1 MENYDLIYRQDRNCL
16 REAVKDYVA
25 GLPYEFSRMSDKEA
39 RDSLLSEYNYK
50 VRSKLKSCR
59 SFGLNIEPGD
69 VCYIDFGRAYV
80 SEAGYQHF
88 GLVLKVFNGKAF
100 VLPMTSNRAALANAY
115 EPDDNPEGVNH
126 LYRIGAI
133 EGLTRESVLFL
144 NDCKFINT
152 ARIIDIKG
160 HIDPESEV
168 FRQVYSRF
176 LEVLSP
182 E

>member
-1 MENYDLIYRQDRNCL
+1 MDNYELIYRQDKTCL
-16 REAVKDYVA
+16 REAVRDYVA

-80 SEAGYQHF
+80 TEAGYQHF
-88 GLVLKVFNGKAF
+88 GLNGKAF
-100 VLPMTSNRAALANAY
+100 VLPMTSNKAALASAY
-115 EPDDNPEGVNH
+115 QPDDNPEGMNH

-133 EGLTRESVLFL
+133 EGLTKESVLFL
-144 NDCKFINT
+144 NDGKFINT
-152 ARIIDIKG
+152 ARIIDVKG
-160 HIDPESEV
+160 HIEPSSKE
-168 FRQVYSRF
+168 FRQVYARF

-182 E
+182 Q

>member
-1 MENYDLIYRQDRNCL
+1 MDNYDLIYRQDSSCL
-16 REAVKDYVA
+16 KEAFRDYMA
-25 GLPYEFSRMSDKEA
+25 GLPDEFNRMTRKEA

-80 SEAGYQHF
+80 TEAGYQHF

-100 VLPMTSNRAALANAY
+100 VLPMTSNKSALEGAY
-115 EPDDNPEGVNH
+115 EPDDNPEGMNH

-144 NDCKFINT
+144 NDGKFINT
-152 ARIIDIKG
+152 ARIIDVKG
-160 HIDPESEV
+160 HLDPEGEA
-168 FRQVYSRF
+168 FKKVYARF
-176 LEVLSP
+176 LEVLTP
-182 E
+182 